1 MTLPA
6 ELCPTYR
13 TGDDFVVRSG
23 PVRFAFSES
32 DFSARVVAA
41 AARLGFVDA
50 AELDEDDRDD
60 LVALA
65 AHGRIDRDASRLAA
79 HIDTFAAQLI
89 GGDRDLVQWL
99 RRLAVRDAWIDGR
112 ALDAMTTP
120 AGRAP
125 TRGTDVLLAG
135 EPLPDLSE
143 LAFTGAAG

>member
-6 ELCPTYR
+6 QLCPTYR
-13 TGDDFVVRSG
+13 TGDDFVVASG

-32 DFSARVVAA
+32 DFSARVVSA
-41 AARLGFVDA
+41 AARLGFVHA
-50 AELDEDDRDD
+50 PELDEDDRDD

-65 AHGRIDRDASRLAA
+65 AHGRIDRDGSRLAA

-99 RRLAVRDAWIDGR
+99 RRLTVRDAWVDG
-112 ALDAMTTP
+112 ALDGGAAAAGRTP
-120 AGRAP
+120 A
-125 TRGTDVLLAG
+125 RGPGVLLAG